1 MSENSKKDE
10 DFEQYY
16 KKLIDTIAAD
26 SNLEEKENEQKL
38 KNRELITLS
47 KQHLYKIVLCDS
59 QIRMSAGLD
68 TTSSKHSSN
77 MFLKSAMAD
86 FTEMLSNYLESMDV
100 LDDATDVLQKHKDN
114 WDKEAQAQMQSMI
127 DNFKKKTAHQ
137 FNTIAQAAI
146 NTLSNWSKNLEE

>member
-1 MSENSKKDE
+1 
-10 DFEQYY
+10 
-16 KKLIDTIAAD
+16 
-26 SNLEEKENEQKL
+26 
-38 KNRELITLS
+38 
-47 KQHLYKIVLCDS
+47 
-59 QIRMSAGLD
+59 
-68 TTSSKHSSN
+68 

-100 LDDATDVLQKHKDN
+100 LDDAADVLQKHKDN

-137 FNTIAQAAI
+137 FNTIAQTAI

>member
-1 MSENSKKDE
+1 
-10 DFEQYY
+10 
-16 KKLIDTIAAD
+16 
-26 SNLEEKENEQKL
+26 
-38 KNRELITLS
+38 
-47 KQHLYKIVLCDS
+47 
-59 QIRMSAGLD
+59 MSAGLD
-68 TTSSKHSSN
+68 PTCSKHSSN

-100 LDDATDVLQKHKDN
+100 LDDAADVLQKHKDN

-137 FNTIAQAAI
+137 FSTIAQTAI